1 MNSTQYRYDV
11 RHTVFDVDT
20 TPYDIRHTGFDEN
33 CTVSEVH
40 TTTAVYTV
48 RKKDRMYDIRLLPK
62 SASYPITIF
71 HASSLLSRASA
82 AAATQARTL

>member
-1 MNSTQYRYDV
+1 MNYSIGMT
-11 RHTVFDVDT
+11 
-20 TPYDIRHTGFDEN
+20 YDIRYLTWIRH
-33 CTVSEVH
+33 H
-40 TTTAVYTV
+40 TTYDIRDLTKTVPYRRYIRLRPYTV